1 MVVAELFTSGD
12 HEPVMLL
19 VEVVG
24 NERDVPEQIAATGS
38 KVVVVGELTVTVA
51 LAVEVHTPLSA
62 VTV

>member
-1 MVVAELFTSGD
+1 MFNAGD
-12 HEPVMLL
+12 QEPVILL

-24 NERDVPEQIAATGS
+24 NEREAPEQIEATGS
-38 KVVVVGELTVTVA
+38 KVVVAGELTVTVA

>member
-1 MVVAELFTSGD
+1 MVVALLFIAGD
-12 HEPVMLL
+12 QEPVMLL

-24 NERDVPEQIAATGS
+24 NEREAPEQIEATGS
-38 KVVVVGELTVTVA
+38 KVVAVGELTVTVA